1 MKRKTSRRGS
11 RAATRKPAPRARH
24 RCCRRPRLRTLLILS
39 VAALMLL
46 LGGRVLLLG
55 AAAGT
60 PNAAEADAVPLGGG
74 TQRAG
79 LVLGAGLRPD
89 GTPTLLLR
97 DRVRA
102 GVKLL
107 ERRQVDVLLMSGD
120 NSVQGYNEPSAMRR
134 AAIELGAGPEQVAV
148 DYGGRRTWD
157 SCARAKR
164 IFGVDRAIVVSND
177 FHRAR
182 TVTLCRQAGVAVDG
196 AVGTSTAGYP
206 PHARAKWQL
215 RELVASW
222 RGVVDAWVREPSV
235 AVGGEPID
243 PWDPCALRAS
253 LAPEDQ
259 AEWTGRDC
267 PAR

>member
-1 MKRKTSRRGS
+1 VTPRPRRRRASKPAGK
-11 RAATRKPAPRARH
+11 RAASGRH
-24 RCCRRPRLRTLLILS
+24 RCCRRPRLRTLVILS
-39 VAALMLL
+39 VAALLL
-46 LGGRVLLLG
+46 LVGGRLLLLG

-60 PNAAEADAVPLGGG
+60 PDAAEPGAVPLGGG
-74 TQRAG
+74 THRAG

-89 GTPTLLLR
+89 GSPTLLLR

-107 ERRQVDVLLMSGD
+107 ERHQVDVLLMSGD

-134 AAIELGAGPEQVAV
+134 AAIELGASPEQVAV

-182 TVTLCRQAGVAVDG
+182 TVTLCRNAGIAVDG
-196 AVGTSTAGYP
+196 AVGTSTARYP
-206 PHARAKWQL
+206 PQARAKWQL

-222 RGVVDAWVREPSV
+222 RGVIDAWVREPTV
-235 AVGGEPID
+235 AVGGDPID
-243 PWDPCALRAS
+243 PWDPCALKAS
-253 LAPEDQ
+253 LAPEDLT
-259 AEWTGRDC
+259 EWAGRDC